1 MYCACRKQRAEII
14 TFISAIALLIILP
27 AYFMISEN
35 SEKKFNCLALGDSY
49 TIGESVGESERF
61 PVQLVKRLQAD
72 SINIEDPQIIA
83 TTGWTTDELLA
94 AIKEKNIK
102 DTFNIVTLLIGVNNQ
117 YRGRDAENYRGEL
130 KQLIDI
136 AVKYAGGNKDNVF
149 VLSIPDWGV
158 TPFAEGKDR
167 NKIAAEI
174 DLYNKVKKEECEKA
188 GIKYYDITEISRIKD
203 QSLTA
208 SDGLHPSGKMYGLWV
223 DKIYGDIKKL
233 LR

>member
-1 MYCACRKQRAEII
+1 
-14 TFISAIALLIILP
+14 
-27 AYFMISEN
+27 MISEN
-35 SEKKFNCLALGDSY
+35 SEKKFNYLALGDSY
-49 TIGESVGESERF
+49 TIGESVLESERF

-72 SINIEDPQIIA
+72 SINIEVPQIIA

-223 DKIYGDIKKL
+223 DKIYGDIKKV

>member
-1 MYCACRKQRAEII
+1 
-14 TFISAIALLIILP
+14 
-27 AYFMISEN
+27 MISEN
-35 SEKKFNCLALGDSY
+35 SEKKFNYLALGDSY
-49 TIGESVGESERF
+49 TIGESVGESDRF

-72 SINIEDPQIIA
+72 SINVEVPQIIA

-223 DKIYGDIKKL
+223 DKIYGDIKKV

>member
-14 TFISAIALLIILP
+14 TFITAIALLIFLP

-35 SEKKFNCLALGDSY
+35 SEKKFNYLALGDSY
-49 TIGESVGESERF
+49 TIGESVLESERF

-167 NKIAAEI
+167 DKIAAEI

>member
-1 MYCACRKQRAEII
+1 
-14 TFISAIALLIILP
+14 
-27 AYFMISEN
+27 MISEN
-35 SEKKFNCLALGDSY
+35 SEKKFNYLALGDSY
-49 TIGESVGESERF
+49 TIGESVLESERF

-188 GIKYYDITEISRIKD
+188 GIKYYDITEISLIKD

-223 DKIYGDIKKL
+223 DKIYGDIKKVL
-233 LR
+233 K

>member
-14 TFISAIALLIILP
+14 TFISAIALLIFLP

-35 SEKKFNCLALGDSY
+35 SEKKFNYLALGDSY

-223 DKIYGDIKKL
+223 DKIYGDIKKV

>member
-1 MYCACRKQRAEII
+1 
-14 TFISAIALLIILP
+14 
-27 AYFMISEN
+27 MISEN
-35 SEKKFNCLALGDSY
+35 SEKKFNYLALGDSY
-49 TIGESVGESERF
+49 TIGESVGESDRF

-72 SINIEDPQIIA
+72 SINVEVPQIIA

-223 DKIYGDIKKL
+223 DRIYGDIKKVFK
-233 LR
+233 

>member
-1 MYCACRKQRAEII
+1 
-14 TFISAIALLIILP
+14 
-27 AYFMISEN
+27 MISEN
-35 SEKKFNCLALGDSY
+35 SEKKFNYLALGDSY

-72 SINIEDPQIIA
+72 SINIEVPQIIA

-223 DKIYGDIKKL
+223 DKIYGDIKKV